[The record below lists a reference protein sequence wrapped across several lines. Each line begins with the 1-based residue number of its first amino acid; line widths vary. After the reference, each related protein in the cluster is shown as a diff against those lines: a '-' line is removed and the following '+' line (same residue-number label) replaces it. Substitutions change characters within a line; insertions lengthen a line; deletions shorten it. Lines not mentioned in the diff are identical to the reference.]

1 MKRIT
6 LLAAMALMPILIPF
20 DQSKMNMN
28 SQEMFVYICTGPNSK
43 CYHRTSSCRGLG
55 RCSGDIVKISKS
67 SAIDKGRR
75 ACKIC
80 Y

>member
-1 MKRIT
+1 MKKIVLFAT
-6 LLAAMALMPILIPF
+6 MALMPMLVSF
-20 DQSKMNMN
+20 DQTKMNLN
-28 SQEMFVYICTGPNSK
+28 SQETYVYICTGPNSK
-43 CYHRTSSCRGLG
+43 CYNRTSTCRGLG